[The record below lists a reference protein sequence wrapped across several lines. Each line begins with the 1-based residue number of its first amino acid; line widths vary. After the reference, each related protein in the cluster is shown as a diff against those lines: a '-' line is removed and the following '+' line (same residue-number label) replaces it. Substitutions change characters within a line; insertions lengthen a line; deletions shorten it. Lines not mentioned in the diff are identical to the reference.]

1 ICRPAAKALENSNW
15 GGSTMKGKKWRT
27 RSLHFPSVELTD
39 LPDGHS
45 KHRKSVLEILDHLRK
60 LDEYTSIKIDLAEVG
75 RKKADLRAALHRAAK
90 KEKLELS
97 TVSDERNLYV
107 FHRKPKP
114 RMRL

>member
-1 ICRPAAKALENSNW
+1 
-15 GGSTMKGKKWRT
+15 MQKKKRRT
-27 RSLHFPSVELTD
+27 QPLHFPSVQLTD

-75 RKKADLRAALHRAAK
+75 RKKSDLRAALHRAAK
-90 KEKLELS
+90 KEKLESS

-107 FHRKPKP
+107 FHRKPKT